1 MRNRADNN
9 QKEIVDAL
17 RGIGA
22 SVLVLSQVG
31 GGCPDLLVGYR
42 GKEYLLEIK
51 AKNGDLSD
59 SQKEFFDNWQGRP
72 YIVRSVDEA
81 LELLNCIWDGVDK

>member
-1 MRNRADNN
+1 MRNRADSN
-9 QKEIVDAL
+9 QNEIVEAL

-31 GGCPDLLVGYR
+31 GGCPDLLVGFR
-42 GKEYLLEIK
+42 GKEYLIEIK

-72 YIVRSVDEA
+72 YVVRSVDEV
-81 LELLNCIWDGVDK
+81 LELIGCLSQ